1 MGILGIPGILGIRN
15 PPFPPCILSLQL
27 PNYIRHLTNRNACVM
42 VQQKLEHLSENS
54 TSNVAPTFDEIDV
67 STDGSTNHTSDLNSF
82 TQTSLGKRKRNKA
95 SNPSL
100 AKKKK
105 KI

>member
-1 MGILGIPGILGIRN
+1 
-15 PPFPPCILSLQL
+15 L